1 MRKVVCALLA
11 GVCFVAHAQP
21 WPSKPIR
28 YIVPFAP
35 GGTTDI
41 LGRMVAT
48 GLSASLGQPVVVEN
62 KPGQAGSIGA
72 AELARSAPD
81 GYTVGGGTIKIGRA
95 HV

>member
-1 MRKVVCALLA
+1 MGLKAKLAAAAACALIA
-11 GVCFVAHAQP
+11 TIAHAQP

-48 GLSASLGQPVVVEN
+48 
-62 KPGQAGSIGA
+62 
-72 AELARSAPD
+72 
-81 GYTVGGGTIKIGRA
+81 
-95 HV
+95 